1 MFEECTNA
9 IGVPFAHMERKDKEG
24 FLDHGRKNY
33 MNQLTSLTIGQNSMP
48 SHSQRSTDVK

>member
-24 FLDHGRKNY
+24 FLGHGRKNY
-33 MNQLTSLTIGQNSMP
+33 MNQ
-48 SHSQRSTDVK
+48 